1 MDWYLE
7 SRTNKR
13 CSEQVM
19 IAILPSK
26 NSSYFV
32 ENIDNS
38 LLLAAIFASYL
49 KFFNGNLINQTY
61 SDIPKDTFNA
71 LTDQLSDHVW
81 Q

>member
-7 SRTNKR
+7 SRINKGS
-13 CSEQVM
+13 SEQVM

-26 NSSYFV
+26 NPSYFV
-32 ENIDNS
+32 DNLNNS

-49 KFFNGNLINQTY
+49 NFFNGNLINQTY

-71 LTDQLSDHVW
+71 LTDQLSGHIW